1 MNRRNKMKKWEK
13 ANMLKITNTVKLEI
27 VVIIQVNV
35 EALLEGIF
43 HNGSNYNY
51 QFKITELAEEFEG
64 QLACLGENT
73 EKHIKFLVPI
83 EKEVKRP
90 GKNVEE
96 ITKAIFYTLQFIDS
110 GRFMSSSLSNLF
122 ESDIQYP
129 EELYVFQNDLT
140 FFL

>member
-35 EALLEGIF
+35 EALLEVIF

>member
-13 ANMLKITNTVKLEI
+13 TNMLKITNTVKLEI

-35 EALLEGIF
+35 EALLEAIF